1 MTVYEGTIL
10 TCDAQDHVY
19 RYLVE
24 DAGCILYIG
33 NTLPDI
39 YANAKRVALGEKAL
53 CPAFGDSHIHFAS
66 YATFRAGLNVSDAES
81 NAEILEMLQTFVPRC
96 KEKLII
102 AFGASN
108 HSVSEKRLLT
118 RAELDTVCPDKPLFL
133 VKYDGHTCVVNTVLR
148 DRLRHKAGQ
157 LRGWH
162 EDTGEMNQEA
172 FFAFSDYVSG
182 SVSPLSLFRNM
193 QSAVDHLAEKG
204 IGTIHTVSGVG
215 YPLDLDVDLE
225 RWFARGLSNGMQMRV
240 YFQTM
245 DVRKAT
251 LLHLPRIGGCFE
263 TALDGSFGALDAAM
277 MEPYEGT
284 DQKGILYNS
293 DEKVIEFCKQANRAG
308 LQIEMHA
315 IGDAAFNQAA
325 RALKAALDDFPRSD
339 HRHTIIHA
347 CLPTEEGLRIC
358 AEYGVTFAMQSALL
372 DWRNEPNEYLEA
384 ILGKRAHKMNPFKTY
399 ADRGIPLSLSSDG
412 PCTDPD
418 PLMWIHKAC
427 NCGEH
432 SLTVQQALKACTYN
446 VAWTSFDESQRG
458 SLEPGKLADMVLL
471 SADPYRTPTDQLNTL
486 TVEQLYL
493 NGKPYQSAQQNP
505 VVQLLRGMVRRMVKI

>member
-1 MTVYEGTIL
+1 MTIYEGTIL

-19 RYLVE
+19 QYLVE
-24 DAGCILYIG
+24 DGGRILYTG
-33 NTLPDI
+33 NTLPPD
-39 YANAKRVALGEKAL
+39 YAAAKRIILGEKAL

-66 YATFRAGLNVSDAES
+66 YATFRAGLNVADAES
-81 NAEILEMLQTFVPRC
+81 NIEILEMLRKFVPRC
-96 KEKLII
+96 TEKLII

-108 HSVSEKRLLT
+108 HSVAEKCLLT

-133 VKYDGHTCVVNTVLR
+133 VKYDGHTCVVNTLLR

-182 SVSPLSLFRNM
+182 SVSPLRLIRNM
-193 QSAVDHLAEKG
+193 QSAADHLAKNG
-204 IGTIHTVSGVG
+204 IGMIHTVSGVG
-215 YPLDLDVDLE
+215 YPRDLDVDLE

-240 YFQTM
+240 YFQTI
-245 DVRKAT
+245 DVNKTARRK
-251 LLHLPRIGGCFE
+251 LPRIGGCFE

-284 DQKGILYNS
+284 DNKGILYNT
-293 DEKVIEFCKQANRAG
+293 DETVFDFCRRANREG
-308 LQIEMHA
+308 QQIEMHA
-315 IGDAAFNQAA
+315 IGDAAFDQAA
-325 RALKAALDDFPRSD
+325 RALKAALDDFPCKD

-347 CLPTEEGLRIC
+347 CLPTEDGLQIC
-358 AEYGVTFAMQSALL
+358 AEYGISFAMQSALL
-372 DWRNEPNEYLEA
+372 DWRSEPNEYLEC
-384 ILGKRAHKMNPFKTY
+384 ILGSRAEQLNPFKTY

-418 PLMWIHKAC
+418 PLIWIHKAC

-493 NGKPYQSAQQNP
+493 SGKPYQSAHQNP
-505 VVQLLRGMVRRMVKI
+505 VVQLLRGMVRHTVKI